1 MGIFRELVEA
11 EAVSLYTNKENTLK
25 RVFVNAICNSIRNN
39 DEAMFM
45 AIAESVYDDIH
56 TMPFTK
62 NDPQGAIDALQ
73 GVLLQRTFSLNSD
86 APGEAV
92 TLNNAQFKELAKSLN
107 LTPLCIHDDWFEDN
121 NWHDIHP
128 AQYSVSTL
136 SERDIVEFFAKGIA
150 LERRGKGDNPDAVY
164 IADNIPDNVK
174 ANPIANGIRFL
185 KWSVEGV
192 NNQWKYDEERY
203 RLYQKR
209 YQGDAQAYIALEELI
224 TAEFDG
230 RIEAYSDVPREIYQQ
245 LVDAAMR
252 FDEIKE
258 QSQPT
263 FRFSDDDDLTSTNVG
278 EVISL
283 ILKHPRNPWNINKPH
298 DEKPEQA
305 IAKLLAM
312 IKTRREAFI
321 TLDKKLGMHG
331 SQSTDKTVTHC
342 IRAVENIAYIN
353 KGNGSLYAPINTA
366 TDDLTMPNLCKMIA
380 ITLAHYEE
388 HDMDERDA
396 LLDTIGYNLP
406 IASWKYLVENKLL
419 SKDALDYLIQNTRY
433 NEVTLYT
440 NTPYHI
446 MLLCDLAAACEKYYP
461 GTSLRF
467 TDLDFDF
474 YKEDFERELMLSLNA
489 EKLKSHASDDSLIS
503 NANVDFLT
511 SAPKI

>member
-11 EAVSLYTNKENTLK
+11 EAVSLYTNKENTIK

-45 AIAESVYDDIH
+45 AIAESVYDDIQ

-62 NDPQGAIDALQ
+62 NDPQGAIDVLQ
-73 GVLLQRTFSLNSD
+73 GALLQKTFSLTSD
-86 APGEAV
+86 ATGEAV
-92 TLNNAQFKELAKSLN
+92 TLNNTQFKELAKRIG
-107 LTPLCIHDDWFEDN
+107 LTPLCIHDDWFEDD
-121 NWHDIHP
+121 NWKDIHP

-136 SERDIVEFFAKGIA
+136 SEREIVEYFAKGIA
-150 LERRGKGDNPDAVY
+150 LKSKTQWDNPDAVY
-164 IADNIPDNVK
+164 IADNIPENVK

-185 KWSVEGV
+185 KWSTEGV
-192 NNQWKYDEERY
+192 NNQWKYDVERY
-203 RLYQKR
+203 CLYRKR
-209 YQGDAQAYIALEELI
+209 HQRDAQVYIALEELI
-224 TAEFDG
+224 TAEFDS
-230 RIEAYSDVPREIYQQ
+230 RIEAYSDVPREIYQE

-258 QSQPT
+258 QSQPS
-263 FRFSDDDDLTSTNVG
+263 FRFSDDDGLTSTNVS

-283 ILKHPRNPWNINKPH
+283 FLKYPRNPWQINKPH

-321 TLDKKLGMHG
+321 ALDRKLGMYG
-331 SQSTDKTVTHC
+331 NQSTEISISRC
-342 IRAVENIAYIN
+342 IKAVEDIAYIN
-353 KGNGSLYAPINTA
+353 KGNSSLYAPINTA
-366 TDDLTMPNLCKMIA
+366 TDDLPMKNLCKMIG
-380 ITLAHYEE
+380 ITLAHYED

-419 SKDALDYLIQNTRY
+419 SKDALDYLLQSTRY

-446 MLLCDLAAACEKYYP
+446 MLLCDLAAACEKHYP
-461 GTSLRF
+461 GTGLRF